1 MAPSLSYRGPLGPT
15 LESELERVRKWISRL
30 VLRLPLRLHH
40 LRAAPV
46 LGHTIHFLS
55 HHLIPAN
62 QRVWMQIEAGPAMG
76 LWFELNPRVGRSYL
90 RGEAEPAVQE
100 VLAARLR
107 PGMVFY
113 DLGANTGLFSLLAA
127 KLVGSKGRIFS
138 FEPDAE
144 IAARLRRNVER
155 NGFSNVTVVESGVW
169 SSSGTVN
176 FVPADSSSPDR
187 GTGRFES
194 ANDSIGVRTRCVAL
208 DDFIVEAPS
217 PDAIKCDV
225 EGGEVEALKGA
236 ERLLHS
242 CRPWILCEMHSD
254 ANDRASRNFLGRCG
268 YRFEAVDD
276 THVLALPLA
285 MGRE

>member
-1 MAPSLSYRGPLGPT
+1 MLSRPSGPT
-15 LESELERVRKWISRL
+15 LESELERVRQWISQL
-30 VLRLPLRLHH
+30 ILRLPLRLHH

-62 QRVWMQIEAGPAMG
+62 QKVWMQIEAGPAID
-76 LWFELNPRVGRSYL
+76 LWFEVNPRTGRSYL

-127 KLVGSKGRIFS
+127 RLVGSEGHVFS

-155 NGFSNVTVVESGVW
+155 NGFSNITVIEAGVW

-176 FVPADSSSPDR
+176 FVPANSSSPDR
-187 GTGRFES
+187 GTGRFET
-194 ANDSIGVRTRCVAL
+194 AHDSIGLPMRCVAL
-208 DDFIVEAPS
+208 DDFVAEEPS

-225 EGGEVEALKGA
+225 EGAEVEVLKGA
-236 ERLLHS
+236 EKLLHS
-242 CRPWILCEMHSD
+242 RRPWILCEMHSET
-254 ANDRASRNFLGRCG
+254 NDRASRYFLRRCG
-268 YRFEAVDD
+268 YSLEAVDD
-276 THVLALPLA
+276 SHVLALPSGTKLK
-285 MGRE
+285 